1 MQLRPTHTLFKNIRS
16 MANVN
21 KKYQFIIYI
30 HSIQS
35 LKLNVGTALAVDE
48 QKSQIIKWIH
58 LETAFMN
65 VQNEVDMQEA
75 TIDLV
80 NLKRIIL
87 TNLIYSKMYWK
98 QLLSGN

>member
-1 MQLRPTHTLFKNIRS
+1 